1 MINNELIE
9 KLLSL
14 LQSKQYGAVKSL
26 VQDMNEVDVAEAIE
40 EIFEEN
46 EEPETLLRLFRLLP
60 KETAAESTKRM
71 GAIVFRDSIKTA
83 GISETLMV
91 L

>member
-1 MINNELIE
+1 MMNNELIE

-14 LQSKQYGAVKSL
+14 LQSKQYGAVKTL

-46 EEPETLLRLFRLLP
+46 E
-60 KETAAESTKRM
+60 AC
-71 GAIVFRDSIKTA
+71 
-83 GISETLMV
+83 
-91 L
+91 

>member
-14 LQSKQYGAVKSL
+14 LQSKQYDAVKSL

-46 EEPETLLRLFRLLP
+46 EEPET
-60 KETAAESTKRM
+60 
-71 GAIVFRDSIKTA
+71 
-83 GISETLMV
+83 SEVKIQQLYRS
-91 L
+91 

>member
-1 MINNELIE
+1 MINNNELIE

-46 EEPETLLRLFRLLP
+46 EEPET
-60 KETAAESTKRM
+60 
-71 GAIVFRDSIKTA
+71 
-83 GISETLMV
+83 SEVKIQQLYRS
-91 L
+91 

>member
-1 MINNELIE
+1 MSRIYRKAERRCPGRVGRIVHLLE
-9 KLLSL
+9 K
-14 LQSKQYGAVKSL
+14 
-26 VQDMNEVDVAEAIE
+26 EDVIQAPTICGTFIRAS
-40 EIFEEN
+40 
-46 EEPETLLRLFRLLP
+46 TRP